1 MASFSQMSM
10 AALFVGLCVLTWN
23 DMTSSQPEPTIQ
35 KDIKSLKLTKFAGPT
50 IKFMFCYS
58 WGYRKVFEQYAQAIQ
73 HRFPSLQVEG
83 ENFPP
88 TPTRAAIAQFLS
100 IFKLALIGLI
110 ISGQDPFPCFNMQAP
125 SIFIWAISNKIY
137 SCMMVFFLSNAL
149 EGHLIST
156 GAFEVTFNDVPVWS
170 KLENGRIPSSSEM
183 FQIIDNHMRLHKDTS
198 PA

>member
-1 MASFSQMSM
+1 M
-10 AALFVGLCVLTWN
+10 
-23 DMTSSQPEPTIQ
+23 
-35 KDIKSLKLTKFAGPT
+35 
-50 IKFMFCYS
+50 
-58 WGYRKVFEQYAQAIQ
+58 FEQYAQAIQ

-88 TPTRAAIAQFLS
+88 TTTRAAVAQFLS

-110 ISGQDPFPCFNMQAP
+110 VSGQDPFPYFNMQAP
-125 SIFIWAISNKIY
+125 NIFTWAISNKIY
-137 SCMMVFFLSNAL
+137 SSMMVFFLSNAL